1 MPAGTTMREE
11 LGVQLAL
18 IERMRDKL
26 GYCLGR
32 FNPTVGD
39 YESCRLPR
47 PLFPVYYALRPLR
60 LMAKY
65 SGLAARR
72 IFS

>member
-1 MPAGTTMREE
+1 MPFEFRF
-11 LGVQLAL
+11 QLSL
-18 IERMRDKL
+18 LERRSDKL
-26 GYCLGR
+26 RIYWSR
-32 FNPTVGD
+32 VAPTPAD
-39 YESCRLPR
+39 FDSLALPR

-72 IFS
+72 LFS